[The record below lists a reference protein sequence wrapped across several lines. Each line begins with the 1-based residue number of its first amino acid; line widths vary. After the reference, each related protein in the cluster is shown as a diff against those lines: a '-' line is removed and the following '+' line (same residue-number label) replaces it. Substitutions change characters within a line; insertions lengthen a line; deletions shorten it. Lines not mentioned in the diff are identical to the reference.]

1 MSIYARWNAS
11 SDKTACEVGFAQET
25 MTVDIDAPAGTQAAH
40 PSPHDLLD
48 AALASCT
55 TLTLELYAK
64 HKGYAVERLY
74 VEVTHEKGPAGSY
87 VMNRTVEVL
96 GALTDEQHAS
106 LLRIANACPVHK
118 TLVGQ
123 IDITTTIKPKA

>member
-1 MSIYARWNAS
+1 MSTYAVWNAAG
-11 SDKTACEVGFAQET
+11 DTTACEVGFEHDT
-25 MTVDIDAPAGTQAAH
+25 MRVDIDAPNGDGAH

-64 HKGYAVERLY
+64 HKAYPVTQVHVA
-74 VEVTHEKGPAGSY
+74 VTHEKGPDGSY
-87 VMNRTVEVL
+87 VMNRIVEVH
-96 GALTDEQHAS
+96 GTLTDEQHAS

-118 TLVGQ
+118 TLAGR
-123 IDITTTIKPKA
+123 IDIATTIKPKG